1 MAILDDLAGHV
12 EQRHHGFLVRQF
24 LRLERLLPR
33 VEAAHWPRHGAMLAQ
48 LWDTFDS
55 LKGLAQSHLA
65 KEEQILFPRI
75 RRMEAASAPAAG
87 AERAPALGRMVRQLH
102 SEHEAM
108 RSMLG
113 RWREIT
119 RGYRLPTNACG
130 AFRELYDG
138 LRAVE
143 LDLNEHLGLE
153 EEVLFPRAARLQRA
167 VRAAGAAPA
176 RRSAAG

>member
-48 LWDTFDS
+48 LWDTFDA
-55 LKGLAQSHLA
+55 LKQLVQSHLA
-65 KEEQILFPRI
+65 KEEQILFPTI
-75 RRMEAASAPAAG
+75 RRIEAAGTRAVG
-87 AERAPALGRMVRQLH
+87 EVRAPALARMLRELR
-102 SEHEAM
+102 SEHEAI
-108 RSMLG
+108 RSML
-113 RWREIT
+113 RQWRQIT
-119 RGYRLPTNACG
+119 HGYRLPTNACG
-130 AFRELYDG
+130 AFRALYDG

-153 EEVLFPRAARLQRA
+153 EDVLFPRAAGLQRA
-167 VRAAGAAPA
+167 ARAAGVAPA
-176 RRSAAG
+176 ERSVAG